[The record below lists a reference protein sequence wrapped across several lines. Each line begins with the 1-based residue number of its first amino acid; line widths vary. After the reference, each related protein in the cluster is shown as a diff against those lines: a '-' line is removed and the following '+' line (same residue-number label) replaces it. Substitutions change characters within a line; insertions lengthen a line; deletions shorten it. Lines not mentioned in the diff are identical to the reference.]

1 MEKKI
6 RVTLPKGVIEILE
19 EDISSFKINK
29 NYLLNY
35 IFCNYNGNFDKNID
49 YLGKKNVIQFNLNKD
64 NKKIYYEILK
74 EKNIQVEADFIRKMI
89 YSYINQTKNNREL
102 FIFKNIVDKID
113 YCIKNKKILLIIFSD
128 GRKTKVAPY
137 YLGSTKLEL
146 ANYLF
151 CFDYETQKY
160 KNYKLNNFNSVFIT
174 NEKANWTDIK
184 YIKNIIENFDPFLSV
199 GKLVKAKLSPEG
211 IKLLNSLTLN
221 RPEIIKI
228 EDNIYTFTSS
238 EEQAKRYFSY
248 FLDEIEILEPLS
260 LREWFKIK
268 LKKALVNYE

>member
-19 EDISSFKINK
+19 EDINSFKINK

-35 IFCNYNGNFDKNID
+35 IFSNYNGNFDNNID
-49 YLGKKNVIQFNLNKD
+49 SFGKKNVIQFNLNKD

-74 EKNIQVEADFIRKMI
+74 EKNIQVEADFIRKII
-89 YSYINQTKNNREL
+89 YSYINQSKNHREL
-102 FIFKNIVDKID
+102 FIFKTIVEKIN
-113 YCIKNKKILLIIFSD
+113 YCIKNKKILCILFSD
-128 GRKTKVAPY
+128 GRKTKVTPY

-151 CFDYETQKY
+151 CFDYEVQEY

-174 NEKANWTDIK
+174 NEVANWNDEN
-184 YIKNIIENFDPFLSV
+184 YIKNIIENFDPFLSL
-199 GKLVKAKLSPEG
+199 GKIVKARLSNNG
-211 IKLLNSLTLN
+211 INLLKSLTLN
-221 RPEIIKI
+221 RPEILSVE
-228 EDNIYTFTSS
+228 EDIYTFTSS

-260 LREWFKIK
+260 LREWFKMK
-268 LKKALVNYE
+268 LKKALINYE